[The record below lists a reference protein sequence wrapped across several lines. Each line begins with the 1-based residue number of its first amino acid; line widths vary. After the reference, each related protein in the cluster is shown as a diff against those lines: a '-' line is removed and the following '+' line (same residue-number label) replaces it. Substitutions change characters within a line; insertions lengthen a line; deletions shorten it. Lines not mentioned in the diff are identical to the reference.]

1 MSDTLPSELSLEDVQ
16 VRIRTS
22 GGNPN
27 IGKTHQVVLK
37 NGPRTYRVATIF
49 EIMHPA
55 KGTLHHLSLRLD
67 SYDKTKAGWK
77 IKPEKSIHL
86 EGKDPDEI
94 TALEAFVS
102 TALANKSTAA
112 TGSFHLVPDA
122 KFRLLEDLAQAL
134 PKLPG
139 PRKLEL
145 LRQLLGSLDISG
157 SDTNQVV
164 EELTT
169 ATPETVRNLGVAARY
184 VQYRGAYEELERLVS
199 TPDVPESRLQQ
210 HLQSNPWIF
219 GSEYSELLDRR
230 RWTRDDNLDFML
242 RRTVDG
248 YLEIIEIKTPFEEPL
263 FRVDHSHDSHYPSS
277 KLSQSVGQVLRYIEE
292 IERSRDSIIAG
303 DNVDPLKIRARVVL
317 GRDGDDAQKAALR
330 SFNAH
335 LHRIEILTFDQLLR
349 IGQRTIEIF
358 KESIASANGV
368 PEDSGDDIP
377 F

>member
-49 EIMHPA
+49 EIMDPA
-55 KGTLHHLSLRLD
+55 KGTLHHLSLQLD
-67 SYDKTKAGWK
+67 SFDKTKAGWK
-77 IKPEKSIHL
+77 IKPDKVIRL
-86 EGKDPDEI
+86 EGEDPDEI
-94 TALEAFVS
+94 GALDAFLS

-122 KFRLLEDLAQAL
+122 KFRHLEDLAQAL

-145 LRQLLGSLDISG
+145 LRQLLDSLDTSG
-157 SDTNQVV
+157 SDVNQVV
-164 EELTT
+164 EALTT

-184 VQYRGAYEELERLVS
+184 VQYRVAYEELERLVS
-199 TPDVPESRLQQ
+199 TPDVPESKLQQ

-248 YLEIIEIKTPFEEPL
+248 YLEIMEIKTPFEEPL
-263 FRVDHSHDSHYPSS
+263 FRFDASHDSHYPSS
-277 KLSQSVGQVLRYIEE
+277 KLSQSLGQVTRYIEE

-317 GRDGDDAQKAALR
+317 GRDGDNAQKAALR

>member
-1 MSDTLPSELSLEDVQ
+1 MSDIFPSELSLEDVQ
-16 VRIRTS
+16 VRIRSS

-49 EIMHPA
+49 EIMDPA
-55 KGTLHHLSLRLD
+55 KGILHHLSLRLD
-67 SYDKTKAGWK
+67 SFDKTKAGWK
-77 IKPEKSIHL
+77 IKPDKLIRL
-86 EGKDPDEI
+86 EGEDPDEI
-94 TALEAFVS
+94 GALEAFLS

-122 KFRLLEDLAQAL
+122 KFRFLEDLAQAL

-139 PRKLEL
+139 PRKLQL
-145 LRQLLGSLDISG
+145 LRQLLDSLDASG
-157 SDTNQVV
+157 SDANQVV
-164 EELTT
+164 EALTT
-169 ATPETVRNLGVAARY
+169 ATPETVKNLSVAVRY
-184 VQYRGAYEELERLVS
+184 VQYRAAYEELERLVS
-199 TPDVPESRLQQ
+199 IKNGPESRLQQ

-230 RWTRDDNLDFML
+230 RWARDDNLDFML

-263 FRVDHSHDSHYPSS
+263 FRFDANHDSHYPSS
-277 KLSQSVGQVLRYIEE
+277 KLSQSLGQVIRYIEE
-292 IERSRDSIIAG
+292 IERSRNSIIAG

-317 GRDGDDAQKAALR
+317 GRDGDNAQKAALR

-358 KESIASANGV
+358 RESITSTNVV
-368 PEDSGDDIP
+368 PEDADDDIP

>member
-1 MSDTLPSELSLEDVQ
+1 MELVGDAVSDILPSELSLEDVQ

-49 EIMHPA
+49 EIMDPT

-67 SYDKTKAGWK
+67 SFDKTKAGWK
-77 IKPEKSIHL
+77 IKPDKLIRL
-86 EGKDPDEI
+86 EGEDPDEI
-94 TALEAFVS
+94 GALEAFLS
-102 TALANKSTAA
+102 TALANKSTTA

-122 KFRLLEDLAQAL
+122 KFRFLEDLALAL

-139 PRKLEL
+139 SRKLQL
-145 LRQLLGSLDISG
+145 LRQLLDSLDASS
-157 SDTNQVV
+157 SDTNQIVKA
-164 EELTT
+164 LTT

-184 VQYRGAYEELERLVS
+184 VQYRAAYEELEHLVCVS
-199 TPDVPESRLQQ
+199 NIPESKLQQ

-263 FRVDHSHDSHYPSS
+263 FIFDASHDSHYPSS
-277 KLSQSVGQVLRYIEE
+277 KLSKSLGQVLRYIEE
-292 IERSRDSIIAG
+292 IERSRNSIIAG
-303 DNVDPLKIRARVVL
+303 DNGDPLKIRARVFL
-317 GRDGDDAQKAALR
+317 GRDGNDAQKAALR

-335 LHRIEILTFDQLLR
+335 LH
-349 IGQRTIEIF
+349 
-358 KESIASANGV
+358 
-368 PEDSGDDIP
+368 
-377 F
+377 